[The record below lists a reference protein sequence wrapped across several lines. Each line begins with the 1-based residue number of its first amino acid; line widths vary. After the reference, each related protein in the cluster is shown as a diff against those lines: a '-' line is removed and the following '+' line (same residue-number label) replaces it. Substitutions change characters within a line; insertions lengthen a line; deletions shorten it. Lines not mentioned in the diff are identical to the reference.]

1 MWKKY
6 KTEKEGNMLR
16 IIALKDFYNVKK
28 GDKGGLIE
36 KETNLSQ
43 EGNCWV
49 YYGAMVFEDAVISDN
64 VRVYKDAKVYGKAR
78 VYEDAGV
85 YNNAQIYGEAR
96 VHGMAR
102 ISEFAQVY
110 GNTEVYEY
118 ANIFGEAKI
127 CKNAKICGIVQ
138 IYRNAEVSGNVK
150 LWSTRVSNITTSV
163 ENNKDYIMFGDKDR
177 KGFRIFSSNMKVK
190 NEDNNII
197 TTTAINYLKN
207 IKTIRQIY
215 EKEI

>member
-1 MWKKY
+1 MEKKY
-6 KTEKEGNMLR
+6 KTKKEGNMLR

-43 EGNCWV
+43 EGDCWV
-49 YYGAMVFEDAVISDN
+49 YEGATVFEDAVISDN

-127 CKNAKICGIVQ
+127 YKNAKICGIVQ
-138 IYRNAEVSGNVK
+138 IYGNAEVSGNVK
-150 LWSTRVSNITTSV
+150 LWSTRVSNITISV

-177 KGFRIFSSNMKVK
+177 KGFHIFSSTMKVK

>member
-6 KTEKEGNMLR
+6 KTEKEGYMLR
-16 IIALKDFYNVKK
+16 IIALRDFSNVKK
-28 GDKGGLIE
+28 GDVGGLIE
-36 KETNLSQ
+36 KESNLSQ
-43 EGNCWV
+43 EGDCWV
-49 YYGAMVFEDAVISDN
+49 YYGAMVFEDAVVSDN
-64 VRVYKDAKVYGKAR
+64 AR
-78 VYEDAGV
+78 VYG
-85 YNNAQIYGEAR
+85 NAWVYGEAR
-96 VHGMAR
+96 VYENAWVTDNAKIYGNAKVYGMAR

-110 GNTEVYEY
+110 ENAEVYEY

-127 CKNAKICGIVQ
+127 YKNAKICGIVQ
-138 IYRNAEVSGNVK
+138 IYGNAEVSGNVK

-177 KGFRIFSSNMKVK
+177 QGFCIFSSNMKVK

-197 TTTAINYLKN
+197 TATAINYLKN